1 MPVLALLCCFCGSE
15 SDGERDRLRFESASG
30 MANSVFKY
38 WFFNR
43 RMGFKACLSR
53 GGGNCLGQKSGV
65 CGRSLME
72 IHGNMVRKGMRGRRI
87 GEKCDKLHTNG
98 DNAANKGKLVDS
110 SNKPLL

>member
-1 MPVLALLCCFCGSE
+1 
-15 SDGERDRLRFESASG
+15 
-30 MANSVFKY
+30 
-38 WFFNR
+38 
-43 RMGFKACLSR
+43 
-53 GGGNCLGQKSGV
+53 
-65 CGRSLME
+65 ME